1 MSKSSSNLEQ
11 VAATASDLV
20 GLLPKRETQA
30 LDFIRSNPKFDGRN
44 IVVAI
49 LDTGVDP
56 GAPGLQVC
64 ITFTLFTL
72 LRQLIFVIEL
82 CICPFC
88 TSIRH

>member
-1 MSKSSSNLEQ
+1 MSKSSSSLEQ
-11 VAATASDLV
+11 VAAPASDLV

-64 ITFTLFTL
+64 IACTSFSV
-72 LRQLIFVIEL
+72 LRALISVIEL
-82 CICPFC
+82 GIRP
-88 TSIRH
+88 SLYPIRH